1 MHARRCS
8 TLLFSC
14 ALLAASGFAQSNEPN
29 RPGPA
34 LETFKNHSGPTL
46 TGAALRR
53 CVALDS
59 ELRALAGQLKQET
72 QNLEV
77 AEHYFKRLGEDLDHD
92 ETTLDHTDGDAVD
105 RYNDRV
111 RQHERLVEDYNARLP
126 ANTALV
132 MKHNELVDRFN
143 GACTGRAYLVK
154 EWIEADALLGVR
166 EVN

>member
-1 MHARRCS
+1 MRARRCS

-14 ALLAASGFAQSNEPN
+14 ALLAASGFAECNEPN

-59 ELRALAGQLKQET
+59 ELRALAAQLKQET

-105 RYNDRV
+105 RYN
-111 RQHERLVEDYNARLP
+111 YNARLP
-126 ANTALV
+126 ASTALV

-154 EWIEADALLGVR
+154 EWIEADAALP
-166 EVN
+166 N